1 MNEFRS
7 QLGSLIEEML
17 AAGAR
22 PVFLRIDLDG
32 AEEIKSAHG
41 AESLD
46 KFKSAVISAVVTA
59 TDGADAFTYGDDRVI
74 AILDDSWDR
83 LRTFAMIHKLRRQI
97 PFLGQ
102 SFDCFLRPDFDVI
115 EYHDDQGLHG
125 VIAMLTRPR
134 PRADEEV
141 A

>member
-1 MNEFRS
+1 MNEFRT
-7 QLGSLIEEML
+7 QLGALIDEML
-17 AAGAR
+17 ASGLR
-22 PVFLRIDLDG
+22 PAFLRIDLDG
-32 AEEIKSAHG
+32 AEEIKAAHG
-41 AESLD
+41 AESLE
-46 KFKSAVISAVVTA
+46 KFKTAVINAVSTA

-115 EYHDDQGLHG
+115 EYRDDQGLNG
-125 VIAMLTRPR
+125 VITMLTRPR
-134 PRADEEV
+134 PTTDEDV

>member
-7 QLGSLIEEML
+7 QLGALIDEML
-17 AAGAR
+17 ASGVR
-22 PVFLRIDLDG
+22 PVFLRVDLDG
-32 AEEIKSAHG
+32 AEEIRAAHG
-41 AESLD
+41 AESLE
-46 KFKSAVISAVVTA
+46 KFKTAVINAVIMA
-59 TDGADAFTYGDDRVI
+59 TEGADAFTYGDGRVI

-115 EYHDDQGLHG
+115 EYHEDQGLTG
-125 VIAMLTRPR
+125 VITMLTRPR
-134 PRADEEV
+134 PMADEDV

>member
-1 MNEFRS
+1 VDDFRS
-7 QLGSLIEEML
+7 QLGAVIDVML
-17 AAGAR
+17 AQGHTPA
-22 PVFLRIDLDG
+22 FLRIDLEG
-32 AEEIKSAHG
+32 APEIKSAHG

-46 KFKSAVISAVVTA
+46 KFKSAVINAVVTA
-59 TDGADAFTYGDDRVI
+59 TEGADAFTYGDDRVI

-102 SFDCFLRPDFDVI
+102 SFDCYLRPDFDVI
-115 EYHDDQGLHG
+115 EYRAELGLNG
-125 VIAMLTRPR
+125 IIAMLTRAR
-134 PRADEEV
+134 ERADDDV

>member
-1 MNEFRS
+1 
-7 QLGSLIEEML
+7 ML
-17 AAGAR
+17 AEGHTPA
-22 PVFLRIDLDG
+22 FLRIDLDG
-32 AEEIKSAHG
+32 ARDIKEAHG

-46 KFKSAVISAVVTA
+46 KFKSAVINAVVTA
-59 TDGADAFTYGDDRVI
+59 TEGSDAFTYGDDRVI

-115 EYHDDQGLHG
+115 EYRPEVGLSG
-125 VIAMLTRPR
+125 VMLMLTRPR
-134 PRADEEV
+134 DRNEDDV